1 MSNFRI
7 KKAPGSSKQSGVMKD
22 SNTLEKKHL
31 QKIKNFETKKTNLD
45 KIQKNLNKV
54 EKELNVMK
62 EKRNNNILID
72 LDKRA
77 ELLALQKQYNDEIN
91 HILNDQDEINYY
103 DLTGDLITEYYDLRK
118 DTKDPNT
125 ESKNILEYLNPVNKK
140 NIQKDT
146 MGRAELFDRFC
157 QRVDGIRVNKHDGTN
172 RIRYCEYCDIEKTLD
187 LEESSYICPDCGDME
202 FVIIDEDKQI
212 KDYSPY
218 QRRNHFKEWLNQFQA
233 KETTE
238 ISEKV
243 FDDIITELNKSRV
256 VNFDKLS
263 RHKMQK
269 ILKKLGYN
277 KLYEHIPFII
287 NKLTGVPAPRIDM
300 ETENTFIQMFMQ
312 IQEPWELYKPKGR
325 KNFLSYPY
333 ILYKFSELLELD
345 DLLSYFPM
353 LQPTKLMEQDQIWQK
368 FCKHLKWEFYP
379 TT

>member
-7 KKAPGSSKQSGVMKD
+7 KKSPGSKSNGTMKD

-31 QKIKNFETKKTNLD
+31 QKIKSFENKKCSLD
-45 KIQKNLNKV
+45 KVVKTLKKV
-54 EKELNVMK
+54 EKELALLK
-62 EKRNNNILID
+62 DKRNSNMLVD
-72 LDKRA
+72 LEKRA
-77 ELLALQKQYNDEIN
+77 ELLNLQKKYSEEIEQIINN
-91 HILNDQDEINYY
+91 HEEINYY
-103 DLTGDLITEYYDLRK
+103 DLTGDLLTDYYDLRK
-118 DTKDPNT
+118 DNNDNT
-125 ESKNILEYLNPVNKK
+125 IESKNIMEYLTPILK
-140 NIQKDT
+140 NNTSNDS

-157 QRVDGIRVNKHDGTN
+157 QRVDGVRVNKHDGTN
-172 RIRYCEYCDIEKTLD
+172 RIRYCEYCGIEKTLD
-187 LEESSYICPDCGDME
+187 LQESSYICPECGDME

-243 FDDIITELNKSRV
+243 FEDIITELNKNRV
-256 VNFDKLS
+256 TSFDKLN
-263 RHKMQK
+263 RYKMQK

-287 NKLTGVPAPRIDM
+287 NKLTGVPAPRIDLNT
-300 ETENTFIQMFMQ
+300 ETKFIQMFMQ

-345 DLLSYFPM
+345 DLLTYFPM

>member
-7 KKAPGSSKQSGVMKD
+7 KKSPGSKSNGTMKD

-31 QKIKNFETKKTNLD
+31 QKIKSFENKKCSLD
-45 KIQKNLNKV
+45 KVVKTLKKV
-54 EKELNVMK
+54 EKELALLK
-62 EKRNNNILID
+62 DKRNSNMLVD
-72 LDKRA
+72 LEKRA
-77 ELLALQKQYNDEIN
+77 ELLNLQKKYSEEIEQIINN
-91 HILNDQDEINYY
+91 HEEINYY
-103 DLTGDLITEYYDLRK
+103 DLTGDLLTDYYDLRK
-118 DTKDPNT
+118 DNNDNT
-125 ESKNILEYLNPVNKK
+125 LESKNIMEYLTPTLK
-140 NIQKDT
+140 NNTSNDS

-157 QRVDGIRVNKHDGTN
+157 QRVDGVRVNKHDGTN

-187 LEESSYICPDCGDME
+187 LEESSYICPECGDME

-243 FDDIITELNKSRV
+243 FEDIITELNKNRV
-256 VNFDKLS
+256 TSFDKLN
-263 RHKMQK
+263 RYKMQK

-287 NKLTGVPAPRIDM
+287 NKLTGVPAPRIDLNT
-300 ETENTFIQMFMQ
+300 ETKFIQMFMQ

-345 DLLSYFPM
+345 DLLTYFPM

>member
-7 KKAPGSSKQSGVMKD
+7 KKSPGSKSNGTMKD

-31 QKIKNFETKKTNLD
+31 QKIKSFENKKCSLD
-45 KIQKNLNKV
+45 KVVKTLKKV
-54 EKELNVMK
+54 EKELALLK
-62 EKRNNNILID
+62 DKRNSNMLVD
-72 LDKRA
+72 LEKRA
-77 ELLALQKQYNDEIN
+77 ELLNLQKKYSEEIEQIINN
-91 HILNDQDEINYY
+91 HEEINYY
-103 DLTGDLITEYYDLRK
+103 DLTGDLLTDYYDLRK
-118 DTKDPNT
+118 DNNDNT
-125 ESKNILEYLNPVNKK
+125 LESKNIMEYLTPTLK
-140 NIQKDT
+140 NNTSNDS

-157 QRVDGIRVNKHDGTN
+157 QRVDGVRVNKHDGTN

-187 LEESSYICPDCGDME
+187 LEESSYICPECGDLE

-243 FDDIITELNKSRV
+243 FEDIITELNKNRV
-256 VNFDKLS
+256 TSFDKLN
-263 RHKMQK
+263 RYKMQK

-287 NKLTGVPAPRIDM
+287 NKLTGVPAPRIDLNT
-300 ETENTFIQMFMQ
+300 ETKFIQMFMQ

-345 DLLSYFPM
+345 DLLTYFPM